1 MIFRL
6 LQTKQK
12 HVSAI
17 LALALSFSI
26 LLDWRQDNINRKSH
40 KMSSFKYSFGNNITK
55 LILWKILGFW
65 QTVRIFRELKTV
77 KTSNEMPNWRRQI
90 NKIDRQYSP
99 QIRAFLKGTTSPKLI
114 LMLEMGSIWSNL
126 HHIAGGIYN
135 FYKDL
140 C

>member
-1 MIFRL
+1 MFRL
-6 LQTKQK
+6 FLQLLKTKQK
-12 HVSAI
+12 QKQTAKPAKQRQQFS
-17 LALALSFSI
+17 LA
-26 LLDWRQDNINRKSH
+26 
-40 KMSSFKYSFGNNITK
+40 
-55 LILWKILGFW
+55 
-65 QTVRIFRELKTV
+65 FRELKTV

-140 C
+140 RNPPY